1 MDMSI
6 IARSS
11 AIPPAPAG
19 DVWTLSDLDQFPRD
33 GRRYEVLHGELLVT
47 PPPSFGHQVAAAD
60 LSHVIRSWCKAHTQ
74 WAVLSPSG
82 FYVSETTWLEP
93 DLAVFPVKPSKSVT
107 WKNAPVPVLVV
118 EVLSPSTQR
127 RDRHAKR
134 AAYLAHD
141 VGEVWLLDVSAR
153 VLERWTRRSE
163 FPETH
168 RDGITWTP
176 LPTAPPLALSA
187 HVLFGT
193 PDAEP

>member
-1 MDMSI
+1 MYMS
-6 IARSS
+6 ATVRSS
-11 AIPPAPAG
+11 ALPLAPAG
-19 DVWTLSDLDQFPRD
+19 SVWSLSDLDQFPQD

-60 LSHVIRSWCKAHTQ
+60 LSHVIRSWCRANTQ

-93 DLAVFPVKPSKSVT
+93 DVAVFPVKPSKSVT

-118 EVLSPSTQR
+118 EVLSPSTRR
-127 RDRHAKR
+127 RDRYAKR
-134 AAYLAHD
+134 AAYLAHG

-153 VLERWTRRSE
+153 LLERWTSASE
-163 FPETH
+163 FPDTH

-176 LPTAPPLALSA
+176 LPTASALALSA
-187 HVLFGT
+187 DVLFGP
-193 PDAEP
+193 PDAES

>member
-19 DVWTLSDLDQFPRD
+19 DVWTLADLDQFPRD

-47 PPPSFGHQVAAAD
+47 PPPSFGHQLAATA
-60 LSHVIRSWCKAHTQ
+60 LARAIGNWCTAHAR
-74 WAVLSPSG
+74 WSVMAPSG

-93 DLAVFPVKPSKSVT
+93 DVAVFPVAPSMSLT
-107 WKNAPVPVLVV
+107 WQTAPIPVLVV
-118 EVLSPSTQR
+118 EVLNPSTRR

-134 AAYLAHD
+134 AAYLAHG
-141 VGEVWLLDVSAR
+141 VREVWLLDIPAR
-153 VLERWTRRSE
+153 AVERWTSASE

-168 RDGITWTP
+168 PAGITWTP
-176 LPTAPPLALSA
+176 VATSPALELSA
-187 HVLFGT
+187 DVLFGVADT
-193 PDAEP
+193 AS